1 MMFRSWTAPLAAL
14 LFSLFSSNASATI
27 YDFIK
32 LTQDNPGGLGESAW
46 NVLTV
51 GNMHITG
58 HATQGLNPGQDDDDQ
73 QFAYLDWGRAGLG
86 VCKDVTSSSI
96 INMATTGNTTN
107 RCSPSSD
114 DNVTNEEYLDFTFDQ
129 AVTVENLWF
138 NNNHDG
144 GFDAGDKVSIGIAGM
159 SLNPFDGL
167 TAFDVALGYAPGSP
181 YAQAGMNGIGSF
193 FVAAGQTLR
202 VAFNNEQFYISGMQV
217 NAVPVPAAV
226 WLFGTA
232 FAGLIGFGRRKQAA
246 A

>member
-1 MMFRSWTAPLAAL
+1 MKFKSSTAPLVAILFL
-14 LFSLFSSNASATI
+14 LFSSHASAVI

-46 NVLTV
+46 STLNV

-58 HATQGLNPGQDDDDQ
+58 HATQGANPGQDDDDR

-86 VCKDVTSSSI
+86 VCKDVTSASI
-96 INMATTGNTTN
+96 IDVATTGNTTN
-107 RCSPSSD
+107 RCNPSSD

-144 GFDAGDKVSIGIAGM
+144 GFDAGDKVNIGIAGI
-159 SLNPFDGL
+159 PL
-167 TAFDVALGYAPGSP
+167 TPFDVALGYAPGAP
-181 YAQAGMNGIGSF
+181 YPQAGMNGIGSF

-202 VAFNNEQFYISGMQV
+202 VAFNNEQFYISGIEV

-232 FAGLIGFGRRKQAA
+232 LAGLIGFGKRRRAA